1 MNPLM
6 MTLVNNLIKNKGNLE
21 LIDLMMILVSDAV
34 FEVDVK
40 TMKSIISVLKK
51 YPDEY
56 EKMKI
61 LIQAIIEKLR
71 QLMAD

>member
-1 MNPLM
+1 